1 MNKKNAISKLHRQL
15 AQIRSVKA
23 IAPLGATFWK
33 WQRDTQVLLSNIY
46 TEDKSPVLDFREIIS
61 NLKYRIETSPKN
73 LHDNEYVKGLE
84 RAESLLE
91 SCIQEISDYWPEGD
105 NLESET
111 DKQDQLGKAVFLV
124 HGHDEA
130 VLHQTARLL
139 EKFDL
144 AVVIL
149 RELPNAGR
157 TIIEKF
163 VDYSDVRFA
172 VVLLTGDDRGGEKS
186 LDFDRQKLR
195 PRQNVILELGYFLG
209 KLGRNHVCALYQK
222 DVEIPSDYD
231 GVLFV
236 QLDQGGAWRFELAR
250 ELKAAGIDIDMNK
263 VL

>member
-1 MNKKNAISKLHRQL
+1 MNKNNAISKLKRQH
-15 AQIRSVKA
+15 AKIKSVKA
-23 IAPLGATFWK
+23 IAPLGATFWE
-33 WQRDTQVLLSNIY
+33 WQRDTQVLLKNIY

-61 NLKYRIETSPKN
+61 NLKYRIETSPKD
-73 LHDNEYVKGLE
+73 LHENEYVKGLE

-91 SCIQEISDYWPEGD
+91 SCIREISDYWPEGD
-105 NLESET
+105 NLESENQIE
-111 DKQDQLGKAVFLV
+111 KSVFLV

-130 VLHQTARLL
+130 ILHQTARLL
-139 EKFDL
+139 EKL
-144 AVVIL
+144 EIEVVIL
-149 RELPNAGR
+149 REQPNAGR

-163 VDYSDVRFA
+163 VDYSNVRFA

-209 KLGRNHVCALYQK
+209 KLGRKHVCALYQK
-222 DVEIPSDYD
+222 DVEIPSDYE

-236 QLDQGGAWRFELAR
+236 QLDQGGSWRFELAR
-250 ELKAAGIDIDMNK
+250 ELKTAGIDIDMNK